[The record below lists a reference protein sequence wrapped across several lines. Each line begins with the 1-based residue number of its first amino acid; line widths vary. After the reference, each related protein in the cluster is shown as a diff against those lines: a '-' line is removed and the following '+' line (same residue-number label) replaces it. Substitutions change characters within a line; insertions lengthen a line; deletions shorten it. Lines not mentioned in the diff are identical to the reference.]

1 MTEPTRAFFE
11 RLAEQHQPF
20 LKSLTGVVRVDL
32 VDAERTEHW
41 YLAIRKGDVTV
52 SHEGSEPD
60 CVVSTGLDT
69 FDAIVSGDMNAMAAV
84 LRGAVDV
91 RGDFRFM
98 TALRQLFAVPTKAP
112 DAPTAGYARRQS

>member
-11 RLAEQHQPF
+11 RLAEQQQPF

-41 YLAIRKGDVTV
+41 CLAIRKGDVTV
-52 SHEGSEPD
+52 SHEGPEPD
-60 CVVSTGLDT
+60 CVVSTELAT
-69 FDAIVSGDMNAMAAV
+69 FDAIVQGDMNAMAAV

-91 RGDFRFM
+91 HGDFRFV
-98 TALRQLFAVPTKAP
+98 TALQQLFAGSTKTP
-112 DAPTAGYARRQS
+112 DVRTAGYARRPS

>member
-11 RLAEQHQPF
+11 RLAEQQQPF
-20 LKSLTGVVRVDL
+20 LKSLTGVVRLDL

-52 SHEGSEPD
+52 SHEGAEPD
-60 CVVSTGLDT
+60 CVVSADLST

-91 RGDFRFM
+91 RGEFRFM
-98 TALRQLFAVPTKAP
+98 TALRPLFAAPSEVP
-112 DAPTAGYARRQS
+112 DVPTAGYARRPS